1 MAQNSKYTESI
12 FRKYDP
18 EKIKFHVDLSSIT
31 IISHSKKVNF
41 I

>member
-18 EKIKFHVDLSSIT
+18 EKIVSCGSQFHYY
-31 IISHSKKVNF
+31 NF
-41 I
+41 SFKES